1 MSENGEIYTAG
12 KNFTLPPAVTAGTN
26 LTSESMHSPMKR
38 RHYLKFAGS
47 FCSPRH
53 GRQTQLLIRSLKSH
67 GNYLDFHEFLLLW
80 ILSDCDIS
88 SHLTLNFQE
97 KYIFC
102 INKIFSGTGQG
113 TKTDEFSEKF
123 QTAFD
128 PNTPPL
134 KTILFSG
141 NHVYVFHN
149 ILPSYLLAYIQP
161 YMVSS
166 IFKGMKACIK
176 DLQHNFPQMRGG
188 G

>member
-1 MSENGEIYTAG
+1 
-12 KNFTLPPAVTAGTN
+12 
-26 LTSESMHSPMKR
+26 MHSPMKR

-128 PNTPPL
+128 PPPLIFGKSYCKFHFDFMLKKSCLKVLKMTPPPDPAL
-134 KTILFSG
+134 KLFRKFIRFGDATFFTWS
-141 NHVYVFHN
+141 
-149 ILPSYLLAYIQP
+149 LPSTRVFYA
-161 YMVSS
+161 V
-166 IFKGMKACIK
+166 
-176 DLQHNFPQMRGG
+176 
-188 G
+188 